1 MNYMDDTYE
10 LRKKNETDTLFTDLN
25 SYYENIKLTLKINM
39 KKFLDIDIIHSDQG
53 IKTQVYITKQKSFQ

>member
-39 KKFLDIDIIHSDQG
+39 KKFLDIEIIHSDQG
-53 IKTQVYITKQKSFQ
+53 IKTQVYITKQKRFQ